1 MGYDGLTKEQIQRA
15 MKNTKSNRAAAE
27 YLGVSQN
34 TYKKYAKM
42 YIDEGT
48 GINLYDKHLNQ
59 FGLGIKK
66 HLKNDPKQEEN
77 ILMDI
82 LAGKVIPANYTPERL
97 KNRLIKE
104 ALIKEECACCGFN
117 EQRVHDFKVPLLL
130 TFRDRDKRN
139 WKFDN
144 LELLCYNCY
153 FLQVGDIFNKKQLQA
168 IQGMHR
174 PNNTSLQEELQIE
187 DNHMYLLEDEYQKS
201 KIYNPAGEDMTGES
215 LIFKL

>member
-1 MGYDGLTKEQIQRA
+1 MHYDGLTKEQIERA
-15 MKNTKSNRAAAE
+15 MKFTQSNRAAAQ
-27 YLGVSQN
+27 YLGITLN

-42 YIDEGT
+42 YLDEET
-48 GINLYDKHLNQ
+48 GINLYDKHKNPY
-59 FGLGIKK
+59 GLGIKK
-66 HLKNDPKQEEN
+66 HLKNDPVKEEN
-77 ILMDI
+77 VLMDI

-104 ALIKEECACCGFN
+104 AMIKEECASCGFN
-117 EQRVHDFKVPLLL
+117 EQRVHDFKVPLVI

-174 PNNTSLQEELQIE
+174 PNNTSLQEELQI
-187 DNHMYLLEDEYQKS
+187 DDSHMYLLAEEYEKS
-201 KIYNPAGEDMTGES
+201 NVYNPQEEDLTGES
-215 LIFKL
+215 IIFKL